1 MDSNVFIPDGDD
13 KIMVELTVKEAI
25 ALTGVR
31 FNDDPNTVLDA
42 RKKLK
47 HSLDDKLKVATSE
60 LH

>member
-13 KIMVELTVKEAI
+13 KITIELTVKEAI

-31 FNDDPNTVLDA
+31 FNGDPNAVLDA

-47 HSLDDKLKVATSE
+47 HTLDDKLKVEAPG